1 MALMSA
7 GLMSCVRENS
17 PPLEMG
23 EPVAIASPPPD
34 TPETQKRRRF
44 HPLRNLRKIF
54 RRRSVAQADTISP
67 TSSLDDTTVGR
78 LGAASETSPDGKHK
92 SQHHHHHH
100 SHQIT
105 SSVSV
110 GGGFYAKKEKRERSA
125 DSARA
130 KEVADELDKDMTDYQ
145 RSLSEGRLLD
155 SEFSRDGLSQSHDSV
170 FSESATASSLSIVL
184 KKCLNQW
191 MNKQHHRNYLEDV
204 RVLMLCMLSL
214 YHQMDTNLLLS
225 VSMH

>member
-1 MALMSA
+1 MFSI
-7 GLMSCVRENS
+7 R
-17 PPLEMG
+17 
-23 EPVAIASPPPD
+23 I
-34 TPETQKRRRF
+34 TETQKRRRF

-67 TSSLDDTTVGR
+67 TSSLDDTTVRR
-78 LGAASETSPDGKHK
+78 LSTSRATETSPDGKHK
-92 SQHHHHHH
+92 PQHHHHHHH

-155 SEFSRDGLSQSHDSV
+155 R
-170 FSESATASSLSIVL
+170 
-184 KKCLNQW
+184 
-191 MNKQHHRNYLEDV
+191 
-204 RVLMLCMLSL
+204 
-214 YHQMDTNLLLS
+214 
-225 VSMH
+225 

>member
-1 MALMSA
+1 MFNGSLTELSEKLIKIVDKALYSDK
-7 GLMSCVRENS
+7 REFINNQTKIYLHNVNNADYQHTVLL
-17 PPLEMG
+17 PLFLLSS
-23 EPVAIASPPPD
+23 ILIS
-34 TPETQKRRRF
+34 ETQKRRRF

-67 TSSLDDTTVGR
+67 TSSLDDPTVGR
-78 LGAASETSPDGKHK
+78 VSSTRANETSPDGNIK
-92 SQHHHHHH
+92 SHRQHH

-155 SEFSRDGLSQSHDSV
+155 R
-170 FSESATASSLSIVL
+170 
-184 KKCLNQW
+184 
-191 MNKQHHRNYLEDV
+191 
-204 RVLMLCMLSL
+204 
-214 YHQMDTNLLLS
+214 
-225 VSMH
+225 